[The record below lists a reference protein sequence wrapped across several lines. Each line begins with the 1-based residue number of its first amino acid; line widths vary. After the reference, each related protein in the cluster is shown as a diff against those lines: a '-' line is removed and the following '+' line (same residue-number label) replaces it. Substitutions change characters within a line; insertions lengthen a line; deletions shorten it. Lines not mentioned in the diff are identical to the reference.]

1 MDITSSQ
8 QTSRAS
14 HAQAVAGLALVAAIP
29 PALEDAALVDAS
41 TAGAV
46 GGASEAMWLKMVRR
60 HEAPQAAVRKPRFTR
75 WRLLEVRQFWLDFVA
90 NGGDGSRS
98 RAIAATASAA
108 AQQAAARQRGE

>member
-1 MDITSSQ
+1 MDITTH
-8 QTSRAS
+8 QTGRAS

-29 PALEDAALVDAS
+29 PALEDAALIDAA

-46 GGASEAMWLKMVRR
+46 GGASEAMWLKLVRR
-60 HEAPQAAVRKPRFTR
+60 NEAPQAAVRRPRFTR
-75 WRLLEVRQFWLDFVA
+75 WRLLEVRQFWLDFVK

-108 AQQAAARQRGE
+108 AQSALAARAAGS